1 MTPIRILIV
10 DDSAF
15 MRLTLQRRLA
25 AEPGLEVVGTAGDG
39 HEAVAQ
45 ARALRPDVITMDVE
59 MPGLDGLG
67 ALAQIMAEQPTP
79 VIMASSLTREGTETT
94 VRALTLGAV
103 DFVTKPSQMGNMQ
116 QMAAEL
122 AAKIRQAA
130 DARVRR
136 VAATVRPSAGPRPK
150 MPVRPIGATDTI
162 LAIGA
167 STGGP
172 GSLRQL
178 MADLPADLNAAAVI
192 VQHMPPGFTRSLAE
206 RLNEV
211 SAWTVKEAAG
221 GDRMLCGQAL
231 LAPGGFHLVL
241 GRAGEAILSQ
251 DPPVNNVRPAV
262 DVTMRSLVEIYKGK
276 VLGVVLTGMGR
287 DGTEGAVLIRQAG
300 GRVIAEAE
308 STCAVY
314 GMPRAV
320 VEAGAADYVAP
331 LPEIAMLIH
340 RVLKEGRDDRYRVHP
355 DQKAVAG
362 PHRH

>member
-1 MTPIRILIV
+1 MPPIRILIV

-25 AEPGLEVVGTAGDG
+25 AEPGFEIVGSAGNG

-45 ARALRPDVITMDVE
+45 VRALKPDVVTLDVE

-79 VIMASSLTREGTETT
+79 VIMASSLTREGTEIT

-103 DFVTKPSQMGNMQ
+103 DFVTKPSQVGNMQ
-116 QMAAEL
+116 QMVTEL

-130 DARVRR
+130 GARVRH
-136 VAATVRPSAGPRPK
+136 VPSTAKAPGDQHHK
-150 MPVRPIGATDTI
+150 MPLRPIGATDTI
-162 LAIGA
+162 LAVGA

-178 MADLPADLNAAAVI
+178 MSDLPADLNAAAVI

-211 SAWTVKEAAG
+211 SAWTVKEAAA

-231 LAPGGFHLVL
+231 LAPGGFHLLL
-241 GRAGEAILSQ
+241 GRSGEAILNQ

-262 DVTMRSLVEIYKGK
+262 DVTVRSLVGVYKGR

-287 DGTEGAVLIRQAG
+287 DGTEGAMLIRQAG

-314 GMPRAV
+314 GMPRSV

-331 LPEIAMLIH
+331 LPEIAALV
-340 RVLKEGRDDRYRVHP
+340 RKVLREGGDDRYRVHP
-355 DQKAVAG
+355 DQKTPAG
-362 PHRH
+362 AYRH